1 MAKFNLD
8 NYETVEER
16 LKKFWTDYPNGRVET
31 EVVHITDDGTC
42 VTIKSAIY
50 KDINDT
56 HPVATGIAQETK
68 GQGGFANADAWMEN
82 CETSSLGRSLSNWM
96 YQGANKPRP
105 SREEMSKSAPKV
117 KVEKKPV
124 AKPTKEEQ
132 AAMNKVVD
140 EMVAPTQEEAARTDD
155 TQEMIKEGKFT
166 DVGKQLNQ
174 LLEGMIPDEKL
185 RQEIKTKAY
194 NELVDLQV
202 AAPDIN
208 NWTKS
213 NMDVFLT
220 RAEDMLKAKGI
231 DNEIAQTT
239 DKDLVEEVFGEVVTS
254 VVPTCPE
261 CNSPDWIEDN
271 REKKVSDPKFSK
283 IPSWS
288 CSTYGTNNGCG
299 WTAWGDTDCPPEWL

>member
-8 NYETVEER
+8 NYETVEDR
-16 LKKFWTDYPNGRVET
+16 LKVFWKENPNGCIT
-31 EVVHITDDGTC
+31 TDVVHITDDGSC
-42 VTIKSAIY
+42 VTIKAYIQ
-50 KDINDT
+50 DNNGNL
-56 HPVATGIAQETK
+56 VATGIAQETK
-68 GQGGFANADAWMEN
+68 GQGGFANTDAWVEN
-82 CETSSLGRSLSNWM
+82 CETSAIGRGLANWK
-96 YQGANKPRP
+96 YQGSKSPRP

-117 KVEKKPV
+117 EVEKKPV

-140 EMVAPTQEEAARTDD
+140 EMVAEPKVGNVGNQINTLLTAMISDEEVRKT
-155 TQEMIKEGKFT
+155 
-166 DVGKQLNQ
+166 V
-174 LLEGMIPDEKL
+174 
-185 RQEIKTKAY
+185 KTKAY
-194 NELVDLQV
+194 KELVDNGI
-202 AAPDIN
+202 ASPDVEM
-208 NWTKS
+208 WTKS
-213 NMDVFLT
+213 NIDVFMT
-220 RAEDMLKAKGI
+220 RAEDMFNAMGI

>member
-1 MAKFNLD
+1 MAKFNLE

-31 EVVHITDDGTC
+31 EVVHITDNGEC

-50 KDINDT
+50 KDMNDT

-82 CETSSLGRSLSNWM
+82 CETSSLGRSLANWM
-96 YQGANKPRP
+96 YQGTDKARP

-140 EMVAPTQEEAARTDD
+140 EMVAEPKVENVGNQINTLLTAMISDEEVRKT
-155 TQEMIKEGKFT
+155 
-166 DVGKQLNQ
+166 V
-174 LLEGMIPDEKL
+174 
-185 RQEIKTKAY
+185 KTKAY
-194 NELVDLQV
+194 KELVDNGI
-202 AAPDIN
+202 ASPDVEM
-208 NWTKS
+208 WTKS
-213 NMDVFLT
+213 NIDVFMT
-220 RAEDMLKAKGI
+220 RAEDMFNAMGI